1 MSFGLLENNFL
12 FKSIGFVQPPPP
24 ITVSES
30 TSIKDTVS
38 LMKKHNIGCCLV
50 VKPDGKLCG
59 IVSERD
65 IVQKVVLNDVD
76 LQERVSIV
84 MVEDPQTTKI
94 TSTVAH
100 VLNLMSEGYYRHI
113 PLVDKDN
120 IPVGIVSVK
129 SIIVFISKQLSK
141 GLGLSVTRK

>member
-12 FKSIGFVQPPPP
+12 FKSIGFVQPPSP
-24 ITVSES
+24 ITVNES
-30 TSIKDTVS
+30 TSIKDAVF

-76 LQERVSIV
+76 LQERVSTI
-84 MVEDPQTTKI
+84 MIKDPQTTKI
-94 TSTVAH
+94 TATVAH
-100 VLNLMSEGYYRHI
+100 VLNLMSEGNYRHI
-113 PLVDKDN
+113 PLVDKED

-129 SIIVFISKQLSK
+129 SIIIFISKQLAK
-141 GLGLSVTRK
+141 GLGLGITKK